1 MKYFLFSILI
11 LLALREISPQTINIK
26 IDNLRKGYVLLS
38 YLKGENAIPIDSVL
52 SNDSGEFHFLL
63 DKQKNHK
70 GIYRLSFSKGSNLD
84 FVLDEEDISI
94 RSAAGN
100 ISDSLQILKSESNKI
115 YYEFLKFNKA
125 AAMNPKSFIA
135 RYIRS
140 SQMPITDTEN
150 IKAHYLDEVD
160 FNDDDLIYS
169 DVFTNKARRY
179 LNLYLSPKARKEEL
193 EKEYIIAAD
202 TLLNKAKVNVFVYE
216 QITEYLINRFRK
228 NGFIKAMDYIVDN
241 YVIKDDICLD
251 DKVQNTIQSRIDQSK
266 YLKTGA
272 PVHDIILPDPN
283 GKEIDLSKLENDK
296 TLILFYASWCP
307 HCQRLIPKLI
317 KLYNDQKEK
326 KLEVYAV
333 SIDTNKT
340 DWIDFINRNDLKWI
354 NVRAINE
361 EYSKIVRE
369 YHLYSTPTMIVIDK
383 NKKVISILNDI
394 SELNDMF

>member
-1 MKYFLFSILI
+1 MSMKYFLFSILI

-179 LNLYLSPKARKEEL
+179 LNLYRSPKARKEEL

-228 NGFIKAMDYIVDN
+228 NGFIKAMDY
-241 YVIKDDICLD
+241 
-251 DKVQNTIQSRIDQSK
+251 
-266 YLKTGA
+266 
-272 PVHDIILPDPN
+272 
-283 GKEIDLSKLENDK
+283 DK

-383 NKKVISILNDI
+383 NKKVISIPNDI